1 MSQNKLNQSML
12 ALCEKLC
19 VNIGDSDWD
28 VFPVLGIYFGQEKNI
43 FPGIFPGFC
52 LFLRKLTF
60 KTSCW

>member
-1 MSQNKLNQSML
+1 ML